1 MRGTGFR
8 RATLGQAAGGGKP
21 STRST
26 VPLFRGTVAGTLS
39 GHALANRL
47 ISWSYLGQ
55 RDPLVGQHFGLSF
68 PGAAAEP
75 ATGAPPIEPTE
86 RRESTRRHYTE
97 TTPDPGQFSLSFC
110 FCWRSLGNSNPC
122 FRRERATSGVNHQ
135 DRAPW
140 TVFCATSCRCQR
152 VKSPPASSRRLPP
165 RENWCRWTRGRPP
178 RRRGGCSNAVRQ
190 RRASRRRLAGCRRGS
205 SGAIGQGRSGHAVG
219 AARII
224 RSGKLPLLVL
234 LVERRAAASRR

>member
-55 RDPLVGQHFGLSF
+55 REPLVGQHFGLSF

-97 TTPDPGQFSLSFC
+97 TTPDPGQFSLSLC
-110 FCWRSLGNSNPC
+110 FCWRSLGDSNPC
-122 FRRERATSGVNHQ
+122 FRRERATSSADHQ
-135 DRAPW
+135 DRADWSDLSANIVLSTDAGLCNREHGGRHRPRQSG
-140 TVFCATSCRCQR
+140 SCCWARPGSR
-152 VKSPPASSRRLPP
+152 VTPGTRPGSMGTAD
-165 RENWCRWTRGRPP
+165 CR
-178 RRRGGCSNAVRQ
+178 
-190 RRASRRRLAGCRRGS
+190 
-205 SGAIGQGRSGHAVG
+205 
-219 AARII
+219 
-224 RSGKLPLLVL
+224 
-234 LVERRAAASRR
+234 